1 MAVPVVAWLS
11 QSLVRKL
18 GVGIGIEFASQLAA
32 LVMYQDERDPV
43 EYDMEVRGVA
53 IKVLLD
59 ARNEIKNTLFITDMK
74 KMDVKQELFLVQRQI
89 NAVSDKIRYSDML
102 RNNLTDVNQETIS
115 YLNIIILSRGY
126 ALLKTIRQI
135 TDELEIHGNQISV
148 LAIKSGIREI
158 EQLVEIRNMMLTLDD
173 RNVLNIISEQNP
185 EVFMSLRSLAS
196 VVYKM
201 EEMKKPMLYKAK
213 YYERVQNSVLYMV
226 DDTMASRGSILSLS
240 EFYKEFQ
247 QTFPNM
253 EVSLNDFEKS
263 VNALVGKGMLET
275 LETTNSGYKIV
286 KLRPLKMTESYQ
298 QVVTVVSSNLTML
311 EKGVTREEL
320 AETMNYDLVTS
331 EQILE
336 ELSKDDVAWRHEAR
350 YYFPGL
356 AESAYQLKM
365 QEEEVARDVVHA

>member
-1 MAVPVVAWLS
+1 MS
-11 QSLVRKL
+11 KL
-18 GVGIGIEFASQLAA
+18 GVGIGIEVASQLAS
-32 LVMYQDERDPV
+32 LVMYQGERDPV
-43 EYDMEVRGVA
+43 EYDVEVRGEA
-53 IKVLLD
+53 TKVLMD
-59 ARNEIKNTLFITDMK
+59 ARNELKNTLFIADMK
-74 KMDVKQELFLVQRQI
+74 KVDLKQELFLVQRQI
-89 NAVSDKIRYSDML
+89 NAVADKIRYSDML
-102 RNNLTDVNQETIS
+102 RTNLTDVNRETIS

-135 TDELEIHGNQISV
+135 TDELELHGNQISV

-158 EQLVEIRNMMLTLDD
+158 EQLAEIRNMMLTLDD
-173 RNVLNIISEQNP
+173 RNVLNVISEQNP

-201 EEMKKPMLYKAK
+201 EEMKKPLVYKSK

-226 DDTMASRGSILSLS
+226 DDTMASRGSILSLT
-240 EFYKEFQ
+240 EFYKDFQ

-253 EVSLNDFEKS
+253 EVSPNDFEKS

-275 LETTNSGYKIV
+275 LESTSSGYKIV

-298 QVVTVVSSNLTML
+298 QVVTVVSTDISIL

-320 AETMNYDLVTS
+320 AEAMNYDLVTS
-331 EQILE
+331 EQMLE
-336 ELSKDDVAWRHEAR
+336 ELSKDDVAWKHEAR

-356 AESAYQLKM
+356 AESAYKLKM
-365 QEEEVARDVVHA
+365 QEKEEVVRDVVHA

>member
-18 GVGIGIEFASQLAA
+18 GVGMGIEFASQLAA
-32 LVMYQDERDPV
+32 LVMYQGERDPV

-102 RNNLTDVNQETIS
+102 RNNLTDVNQKTIS

-135 TDELEIHGNQISV
+135 TDELELHGNQISV

-201 EEMKKPMLYKAK
+201 EEMKKPMLYK
-213 YYERVQNSVLYMV
+213 
-226 DDTMASRGSILSLS
+226 
-240 EFYKEFQ
+240 
-247 QTFPNM
+247 
-253 EVSLNDFEKS
+253 
-263 VNALVGKGMLET
+263 
-275 LETTNSGYKIV
+275 
-286 KLRPLKMTESYQ
+286 
-298 QVVTVVSSNLTML
+298 
-311 EKGVTREEL
+311 
-320 AETMNYDLVTS
+320 
-331 EQILE
+331 
-336 ELSKDDVAWRHEAR
+336 SK
-350 YYFPGL
+350 
-356 AESAYQLKM
+356 
-365 QEEEVARDVVHA
+365 